1 MEGLATREGKAFT
14 DMRPLPALLACGLCA
29 LALSTSPAQPAPDQ
43 PEPAPTNAV
52 QSLDRKL
59 TVEGFG
65 KIGLGD
71 PVVAQKNAYQAA
83 VLDAYHQ
90 LFWQGAEEQG
100 LLPETPPMD
109 SRTFRLD
116 EQHPNPVLLDWLLRS
131 EVLSQ
136 QETGGRLKVVLQSP
150 PVGELAKEAV
160 HVLRAQP
167 FDVDGDQEMETV
179 SLTFDGR
186 IQVSKRGKI
195 LASSP
200 CLNVFSSSTM
210 RTLGA
215 EPWEQVQLTRLLNVG
230 SLEAVDKDKLR
241 VVADLSLG
249 ESVDQFWVGKASE
262 QREVLL
268 RWDDPKNEPR
278 VQITEPRDFAYTLR
292 DKVAWK
298 GELLTPSGLLN
309 AKLRVNGRPFWQ
321 TPERLNTQRL
331 RMDILLPL
339 LPGVNRAQVQ
349 VNDLNHR
356 SLSREVLLFRE
367 AACSPVVPARRRA
380 LIIGVGQYAAAQF
393 PKLPAVTGDLK
404 RLADFLKRPEGGAFA
419 PDQVVVLANQDAT
432 RAKIL
437 ERLKAITTVE
447 GEDRVMILVY
457 FAGLSAPSGGSGGK
471 GLLPY
476 DAKGFDEGALSPRDL
491 LAAVGEIRQQDLL
504 LVADTS
510 QTRLQANATDQLWLD
525 AQEFA
530 ESLSRQGWAVLS
542 SADGLPEQRDVTAGS
557 RMLSAFLE
565 GCGGAADGNHDGFV
579 EWDESY
585 RYLFQ
590 NLRVSSPSTS
600 SPLRRGELI
609 GRIPLAVCKK

>member
-1 MEGLATREGKAFT
+1 
-14 DMRPLPALLACGLCA
+14 MRILPAALASLFYFLAISSSLLA
-29 LALSTSPAQPAPDQ
+29 QPGSET

-52 QSLDRKL
+52 QILDKRL
-59 TVEGFG
+59 TVEGVG
-65 KIGLGD
+65 KIPLGD
-71 PVVAQKNAYQAA
+71 PIAAQKNAYQAA

-90 LFWQGAEEQG
+90 LFWQGAQAQG
-100 LLPETPPMD
+100 LLPETPPLD

-116 EQHPNPVLLDWLLRS
+116 EQHPNPVLLDWLLRA
-131 EVLSQ
+131 EVVSQ
-136 QETGGRLKVVLQSP
+136 QEVGGRLRVNVQSP
-150 PVGELAKEAV
+150 PVGELAKDNV
-160 HVLRAQP
+160 QILRSQS
-167 FDVDGDQEMETV
+167 FDVDNDKELETIMV
-179 SLTFDGR
+179 TYDGR
-186 IQVSKRGKI
+186 IMVSKQGKI
-195 LASSP
+195 LAVSP
-200 CLNVFSSSTM
+200 CLNVFSCSTM
-210 RTLGA
+210 RSLGS

-230 SLEAVDKDKLR
+230 GLEAVGKDKLR

-249 ESVDQFWVGKASE
+249 ESVDEFWVGKASE

-268 RWDDPKNEPR
+268 RWDDPKNEPK
-278 VQITEPRDFAYTLR
+278 VQITEPHDFAYTLK

-298 GELLTPSGLLN
+298 GTLLTPSGLLN

-356 SLSREVLLFRE
+356 TLSREVLLFRE
-367 AACSPVVPARRRA
+367 AACPPVVPARRRA
-380 LIIGVGQYAAAQF
+380 LVVGVDEYAASQF
-393 PKLPAVTGDLK
+393 PKLPGVSGDLK
-404 RLADFLKRPEGGAFA
+404 RLADFLRRPDQGAFA
-419 PDQVVVLANQDAT
+419 PEQVVVLSGKEAT

-437 ERLKAITTVE
+437 EQLKALTRVE
-447 GEDRVMILVY
+447 GEERVTVLVY

-491 LAAVGEIRQQDLL
+491 LEAVGEIKQQDIL

-510 QTRLQANATDQLWLD
+510 QTRLHNNASNQLWLD
-525 AQEFA
+525 SQEFA

-542 SADGLPEQRDVTAGS
+542 SVDGQPEQRDVTAGS

-565 GCGGAADGNHDGFV
+565 GCSGAADSNHDGSV

-590 NLRVSSPSTS
+590 ALRVSSPSTS

-609 GRIPLAVCKK
+609 GRVPISICKKP

>member
-1 MEGLATREGKAFT
+1 MPGGNGCA
-14 DMRPLPALLACGLCA
+14 MRLLPAALTCGLCA
-29 LALSTSPAQPAPDQ
+29 LAMSSSLAQPASEQ

-52 QSLDRKL
+52 QSLDRRL
-59 TVEGFG
+59 TVEGYG
-65 KIGLGD
+65 KIPLGD
-71 PVVAQKNAYQAA
+71 PAAAQKSAYLAA
-83 VLDAYHQ
+83 VLDGYHQ
-90 LFWQGAEEQG
+90 LFWQGAEQQG
-100 LLPETPPMD
+100 LLPETPPLD

-116 EQHPNPVLLDWLLRS
+116 EQHPNPVLLDWLMRC
-131 EVLSQ
+131 EVTSQ
-136 QETGGRLKVVLQSP
+136 QEVGGRLKVVLQSP
-150 PVGELAKEAV
+150 SVGDLAKDGT
-160 HVLRAQP
+160 HVLRSQT
-167 FDVDGDQEMETV
+167 FDVDGDQDLETV
-179 SLTFDGR
+179 SVTYDGR
-186 IQVSKRGKI
+186 IQVSKKGKI

-200 CLNVFSSSTM
+200 CLNVFSCSTM

-230 SLEAVDKDKLR
+230 SLEAVGKDKLR

-249 ESVDQFWVGKASE
+249 ESVDEFWVGKASE

-268 RWDDPKNEPR
+268 RWDDPKNEPQVR
-278 VQITEPRDFAYTLR
+278 ITEPHDFAYTLK

-298 GELLTPSGLLN
+298 GDLLTPSGLLN

-321 TPERLNTQRL
+321 TPERLNTQKL

-349 VNDLNHR
+349 VNDLNRR

-380 LIIGVGQYAAAQF
+380 LLIGVGQYGATQF
-393 PKLPAVTGDLK
+393 PKLAAVSGDLR
-404 RLADFLKRPEGGAFA
+404 RLSDFLKRPDSGAFA
-419 PDQVVVLANQDAT
+419 IDQVVVLADQQAT

-437 ERLKAITTVE
+437 ESLKALTRVE
-447 GEDRVMILVY
+447 GDERVMVFVY

-491 LAAVGEIRQQDLL
+491 LEAVGEIKQQDIL

-510 QTRLQANATDQLWLD
+510 QTRLQNNVTDQLWLD
-525 AQEFA
+525 SQEFA

-542 SADGLPEQRDVTAGS
+542 SVDGLPEQRDVTSGS

-565 GCGGAADGNHDGFV
+565 GCAGAADGNHDGFV

-590 NLRVSSPSTS
+590 ALRVSSPSTS

-609 GRIPLAVCKK
+609 GRVPLAVCRKTP